1 MSATAAQD
9 QLTSMPWIQTIDRA
23 AARGELLDVYT
34 TLAARPIPSVYRPPH
49 GDAPG
54 IHRAHSLDPALMRHV
69 FGVTGT
75 IHQGDALSW
84 AERELVAA
92 VSSRVNQCVY

>member
-1 MSATAAQD
+1 MS
-9 QLTSMPWIQTIDRA
+9 WIATIDKNTA
-23 AARGELLDVYT
+23 EGELLEVYT
-34 TLAARPIPSVYRPPH
+34 QLGSRPIPSVYKPAH

-54 IHRAHSLDPALMRHV
+54 IHRAHSLDPALMRVV
-69 FGVTGT
+69 FGLTAT

-92 VSSRVNQCVY
+92 VSSRVNQCLY